1 MTPRHD
7 PVAVTLHWLMALAL
21 VGMLAVG
28 LTMTSLPLSPL
39 RLKLTNWHKWA
50 GMVILA
56 LATLRLLWRIGH
68 RPPAPPPMPAWQH
81 LAARGVHG
89 AMYLLFFAVPLA
101 GWLYSSAA
109 GFPVVLFG
117 VLPLPDLVAADR
129 DWAEAIKPLH
139 RMLAYALAAL
149 IVVHVAAALQHHFI
163 ERDGLLWRIW
173 PWGGAR

>member
-1 MTPRHD
+1 MTSRYD
-7 PVAVTLHWLMALAL
+7 PIAVALHWLMALAL

-39 RLKLTNWHKWA
+39 RLKLINWHKWA
-50 GMVILA
+50 GMLILVLSA
-56 LATLRLLWRIGH
+56 LRLLWRLTH
-68 RPPAPPPMPAWQH
+68 RPPPPPPMPAWQN
-81 LAARGVHG
+81 LAAHGVHT

-109 GFPVVLFG
+109 GFPVVVFG

-129 DWAEAIKPLH
+129 EWAEAIKPLH
-139 RMLAYALAAL
+139 RTLAYALAAL
-149 IVVHVAAALQHHFI
+149 IVMHVAAALQHQFI
-163 ERDGLLWRIW
+163 ERDGLLWRMW